1 MMLRTGGKDLRLER
15 MAEGKVLLRHLQ
27 TNEIKFVPDRQ
38 VFDAIQSGQLQLAA
52 TDAAVQ
58 SKQSAEVAA
67 SQVHIAGIRQE
78 SEAAVKVMVA
88 KRRWLEALKSQGI
101 TQLVDEP
108 WVRVTIERLANKEL
122 AGVQRFEIS
131 TLLSAARKVQQAG
144 GDWTV
149 LIPLNSMRGGRGK
162 PRTDFRAEEIIKQIL
177 AKKSE
182 TPGTFVKQKIIDEVV
197 VVIQS
202 QNLAFVGNE
211 IEIPGASTIA
221 RRIDAKFTKYEVCVR
236 NQGRSH
242 ANKIYRNNALSRDVA
257 AFPLLVSEYDDTDCG
272 VFLVDDRVGLPCGR
286 AYLTAGV
293 DQNSAVLLGYDL
305 GHQPRSYES
314 AIGAIADSLIPK
326 DMGRPDFLDCK
337 QPWIGYGAQG
347 TILMDNASYN
357 LSKAMLHR
365 REEMQLVLAGT
376 KPYGPTE
383 KCAIEHFNAVLKSD
397 FCPDLPGWRGDKK
410 DPDAVKYGMSHAILP
425 VDVFRRIF
433 ARWVTDQYL
442 NKPGEDGLTPK
453 QRWHAHFRHHG
464 PAVRWSAEQVAMLR
478 FRPLFLKFRDNG
490 GLETLKLRYWS
501 EHLSVL
507 RKELGAKAEVLVYMD
522 PTDLSYLLIQHPRTK
537 ALSRVPC
544 VMDPDYIR
552 GLTRYQQS
560 LILSFAR
567 SKKINNPSMSDLVAA
582 RREFAVYVNQL
593 SRSKKLTERKIARNA
608 GDLELRFEEGKDE
621 KSSALAIAKQDV
633 VMTQLEYSMH
643 ELDTIELSEADA
655 W

>member
-15 MAEGKVLLRHLQ
+15 LAEGKVLLRHLQ
-27 TNEIKFVPDRQ
+27 TNAIKFVSDRQ

-52 TDAAVQ
+52 TDAAVK
-58 SKQSAEVAA
+58 SKQDAEVAA
-67 SQVHIAGIRQE
+67 PQGHIVGIRQE
-78 SEAAVKVMVA
+78 SEAAVLVMVA

-131 TLLSAARKVQQAG
+131 TLLSAARKVKQAG

-162 PRTDFRAEEIIKQIL
+162 TRTDPRAEEIIKQIL

-182 TPGTFVKQKIIDEVV
+182 TPDTFVKQKIIDEVGD
-197 VVIQS
+197 VIRS
-202 QNLAFVGNE
+202 QNLALVGNE
-211 IEIPGASTIA
+211 IEVPGASTIA
-221 RRIDAKFTKYEVCVR
+221 RRIDANLTNFEVCVR

-242 ANKIYRNNALSRDVA
+242 ANKTYRNNAQSRDVA

-272 VFLVDDRVGLPCGR
+272 VFLVDDKTGLPCGR

-326 DMGRPDFLDCK
+326 EMERTDFLNCK
-337 QPWIGYGAQG
+337 HPWIGYGAQG

-357 LSKAMLHR
+357 KSMSMRHR
-365 REEMQLVLAGT
+365 RDEMQLMLAGT

-383 KCAIEHFNAVLKSD
+383 KCAIEHFNDVFKSD
-397 FCPDLPGWRGDKK
+397 FCPDLPGWRGNKK
-410 DPDAVKYGMSHAILP
+410 DPDAVKHGMSHSVLH
-425 VDVFRRIF
+425 VGDFRGRF
-433 ARWVTDQYL
+433 TQWVTDQYL

-478 FRPLFLKFRDNG
+478 LRPLYLRFRDNG

-501 EHLSVL
+501 EQLAVL
-507 RKELGAKAEVLVYMD
+507 RRELGAKADVLVYMD
-522 PTDLSYLLIQHPRTK
+522 PKDLSYLLTLHPRTK
-537 ALSRVPC
+537 ALSHVPC

-560 LILSFAR
+560 LVLKFAR
-567 SKKINNPSMSDLVAA
+567 SKKINNPSMHELVSA
-582 RREFAVYVNQL
+582 RRDFAVYISQL
-593 SRSKKLTERKIARNA
+593 SRSKKLTERKLAQNA
-608 GDLELRFEEGKDE
+608 GDLELRAKEGIDNKLRVP
-621 KSSALAIAKQDV
+621 KIATPEV

-643 ELDTIELSEADA
+643 ELDTIELSEEDA